1 MSSVQW
7 LAIDFKLCISDWFQ
21 LSENVI
27 GYIEHFK
34 KSECTL
40 NILSMCNI
48 KFQGHIFITFVYVC
62 MYVCINRYSKKYHLI
77 YVIALSTTLCKR
89 AYYIYLVC
97 RWVLLLMWLEIVFI
111 RKNRSADIGLLNF
124 IWKPYTTM
132 KVQKCNS
139 HANYT
144 QYLYPRM

>member
-1 MSSVQW
+1 MQQKRNTFNTILNDLYFRKIKRLINKW

-27 GYIEHFK
+27 WYIEHFK

-97 RWVLLLMWLEIVFI
+97 RWVLLLAWFELFFI
-111 RKNRSADIGLLNF
+111 TKNRSADIGLLNF
-124 IWKPYTTM
+124 I
-132 KVQKCNS
+132 
-139 HANYT
+139 
-144 QYLYPRM
+144 